1 MFCDNYEH
9 RSQELSFDL
18 HPTLVGETI
27 SLRPLKEE
35 DFESLY
41 AVASDPLIWE
51 AHPEPLRYQRA
62 VFKRGFFASALS
74 SGTAL
79 VVIDNISSRIIG
91 SSRYYE
97 WNPQERQIAIGY
109 TFLARSHWGGA
120 SNREMKTLM
129 LNHAF
134 QWAKTVWFHVGVTN
148 WRSRKAMEKIGAK
161 LSHQEGKEIHGS
173 VHIHAVY
180 RIDNPNKS

>member
-1 MFCDNYEH
+1 M
-9 RSQELSFDL
+9 SQELPIDL

-41 AVASDPLIWE
+41 AAASDPLIWE
-51 AHPEPLRYQRA
+51 AHPEPLRYQRD
-62 VFKRGFFASALS
+62 VFKGGFFASALS
-74 SGTAL
+74 SGSTL
-79 VVIDNISSRIIG
+79 VVTDNVSSKIIG

-97 WNPQERQIAIGY
+97 WNPEVRELAIGF

-120 SNREMKTLM
+120 SNQEMKILM

-134 QWAKTVWFHVGVTN
+134 QWAKVVWFHVGVSN
-148 WRSRKAMEKIGAK
+148 WRSRKAVEKIGGR
-161 LSHQEGKEIHGS
+161 LSHEEGKEVNGAM
-173 VHIHAVY
+173 HIHAVY
-180 RIDNPNKS
+180 RIDAP